1 MHPAASVIFF
11 TTMSG
16 AGYGL
21 LALAGTAAWAGL
33 LPPER
38 GLGFAVLG
46 TALVLISAGL
56 LSSTFHL
63 GHPERAWRALSQW
76 RSSWLSREGVAAVA
90 TYAPA
95 LALAYGWIVE
105 ERIWGSWALLAAL
118 GSALTVFCTGQI
130 YASLKAVPRWHRPHV
145 TPAYLLMALASGAV
159 LLNAI
164 TALFGQAALHWSVLA
179 LIATALAFMLKLAY
193 WAGFVTAAPVASAAS
208 ATGLLGRGAVRPLD
222 PPHETDNY
230 LLREM
235 GFRIGRK
242 HAARLRRM
250 SLLCGLL
257 LTVALLAMQ
266 ISFGALVAGPWAVLA
281 VVTLGLGIALERWL
295 FFAEAQHAVS
305 LYYGA
310 REV

>member
-21 LALAGTAAWAGL
+21 LALAGLALWAGL

-38 GLGFAVLG
+38 WFGFCTLGLALG
-46 TALVLISAGL
+46 LITAGL

-63 GHPERAWRALSQW
+63 GHPERAWRAFSQW

-90 TYAPA
+90 TYLPA
-95 LALAYGWIVE
+95 GLFAIGWVFFE
-105 ERIWGSWALLAAL
+105 EAWGVVALLSAL
-118 GSALTVFCTGQI
+118 GAAVTVLCTGQI
-130 YASLKAVPRWHRPHV
+130 YASLKAVPRWHRPQV
-145 TPAYLLMALASGAV
+145 TPAYLLLALASGAV
-159 LLNAI
+159 LLNALA
-164 TALFGQAALHWSVLA
+164 ALFGHASPLWTGLG
-179 LIATALAFMLKLAY
+179 LLATALAFGLKLHY
-193 WAGFVTAAPVASAAS
+193 WAGFITEDAVATAAS
-208 ATGLLGRGAVRPLD
+208 ATGLQNRGAVRPLD
-222 PPHETDNY
+222 PPHEGDNY
-230 LLREM
+230 LLQEM
-235 GFRIGRK
+235 GFQVGRR

-257 LTVALLAMQ
+257 LTVALLALQ
-266 ISFGALVAGPWAVLA
+266 LTIGVFSAIPWAVLA

-295 FFAEAQHAVS
+295 FFAEARHAVT

-310 REV
+310 QEV